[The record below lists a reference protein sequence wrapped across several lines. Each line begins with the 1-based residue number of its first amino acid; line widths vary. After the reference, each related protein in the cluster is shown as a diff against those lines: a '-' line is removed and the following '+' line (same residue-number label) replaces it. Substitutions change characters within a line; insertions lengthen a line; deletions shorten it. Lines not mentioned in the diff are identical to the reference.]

1 RMNILLPSTVLFSL
15 IIAFLALTYLM
26 DSIDRL
32 NSSSVSRFESR
43 VNSAD
48 LLIGGCVL
56 ATLALA
62 YIHIY
67 RPSLQAGM
75 SKKWKAWG
83 TQNTLLLMWFLP
95 LIVSAGLITTWWAWV
110 ANYLHSP
117 NVLRDW
123 VSSGCATSA
132 TDTFMLVSCCVS

>member
-1 RMNILLPSTVLFSL
+1 ALGTILRNMLLNWMVLLPL
-15 IIAFLALTYLM
+15 IMAFLALPYLM
-26 DSIDRL
+26 VSIVRL

-83 TQNTLLLMWFLP
+83 TQNTFLFMSFLP
-95 LIVSAGLITTWWAWV
+95 LIVSAGLITTWLAG
-110 ANYLHSP
+110 
-117 NVLRDW
+117 VLNDFLSSDLTRDRE
-123 VSSGCATSA
+123 
-132 TDTFMLVSCCVS
+132 LL